1 MRSPFANT
9 IRVVLDAAERGGF
22 RAALIGGFALDLH
35 GLRRTTGDVDFLV
48 EERGAEP
55 LLAELDAAGLRVLHR
70 SVEVANLESSRPDI
84 APVDLIFARR
94 GPTLAML
101 ERARVRRLAID
112 GLAVPVIDVEGIIG
126 LKLQAMGN
134 DPRRR
139 RRDEQDIVDLLASW
153 LPELDLELLRSY
165 FLLLEADDAFE
176 RLVAEAREQRT
187 RRD

>member
-1 MRSPFANT
+1 MSSPFANT
-9 IRVVLDAAERGGF
+9 IRIVLEVAGREGF

-55 LLAELDAAGLRVLHR
+55 LLAALEASGLRVLHR
-70 SVEVANLESSRPDI
+70 SAEVANLESSRPEI
-84 APVDLIFARR
+84 APVDLLFARR
-94 GPTLAML
+94 EPTLAML
-101 ERARVRRLAID
+101 DRARARRLAGD

-139 RRDEQDIVDLLASW
+139 RRDEQDIVDLLAAW
-153 LPELDLELLRSY
+153 LPELDLGLLRSY
-165 FLLLEADDAFE
+165 FLLLEAEDAFE